1 MLFITTT
8 QSRNYYQIIL
18 MTNKDPY
25 IYRIK
30 SITKVVDGDTI
41 DANID
46 LGFDI
51 SLTKRIRL
59 AGIDTPESRTRD
71 LEEKKLG
78 LETKEWLK
86 NRLQFAK
93 DIIIKTELPDSTEK
107 YGRILGH
114 LFINGEETS
123 LNNQMITEGYAWEYD
138 GGTKKKD
145 FSVLTSKRKIVS

>member
-1 MLFITTT
+1 M
-8 QSRNYYQIIL
+8 ND
-18 MTNKDPY
+18 KDPY

-30 SITKVVDGDTI
+30 SVHKVVDGDTI
-41 DANID
+41 DADID

-59 AGIDTPESRTRD
+59 AAVDTPESRTAD
-71 LEEKKLG
+71 PKEKKYG
-78 LETKEWLK
+78 LESKDWLK
-86 NRLQFAK
+86 HRLEFAK

-107 YGRILGH
+107 YGRIIGH

-123 LNNQMITEGYAWEYD
+123 LNNQMIAEGYAWEYD

-145 FSVLTSKRKIVS
+145 FSVLDSKRKIVT